1 VIVIGRAP
9 CDRGAKATAL
19 VRARTLSAVTTG
31 ADPGDDAPTR
41 QALAKRGRRYAL
53 EQAALALF
61 AEQAI
66 AP

>member
-1 VIVIGRAP
+1 
-9 CDRGAKATAL
+9 

-31 ADPGDDAPTR
+31 ADTGDDAPTR
-41 QALAKRGRRYAL
+41 QALAKRGRRDAL